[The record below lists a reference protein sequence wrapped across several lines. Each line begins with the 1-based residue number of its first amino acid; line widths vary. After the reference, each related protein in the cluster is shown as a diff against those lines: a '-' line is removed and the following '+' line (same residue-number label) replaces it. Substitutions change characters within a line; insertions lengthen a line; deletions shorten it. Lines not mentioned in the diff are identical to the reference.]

1 MGSYATS
8 GTYRCLRAANSASGG
23 PAGRA
28 QRSCYEAGPC
38 AVSRE
43 GPGVSSGETKGAAS
57 APSTICSS
65 VPKSFPTLCDPMDG
79 STPGFPAF
87 TIS

>member
-1 MGSYATS
+1 MLPLGPT
-8 GTYRCLRAANSASGG
+8 AASEQLILPLEG
-23 PAGRA
+23 
-28 QRSCYEAGPC
+28 QRAGPC

-43 GPGVSSGETKGAAS
+43 GPGVSSRETKGAAS

-65 VPKSFPTLCDPMDG
+65 VPKSCPTLCDPMDG